1 MTLIHTH
8 ILCRTPLDE
17 GSASRKR
24 YACATQHAQK
34 INPMP
39 PAGFEP
45 VNQEASGSKA
55 TGVGLTLT
63 YETNNLNRVISV
75 PHNVPMGR

>member
-1 MTLIHTH
+1 
-8 ILCRTPLDE
+8 
-17 GSASRKR
+17 
-24 YACATQHAQK
+24 
-34 INPMP
+34 MP